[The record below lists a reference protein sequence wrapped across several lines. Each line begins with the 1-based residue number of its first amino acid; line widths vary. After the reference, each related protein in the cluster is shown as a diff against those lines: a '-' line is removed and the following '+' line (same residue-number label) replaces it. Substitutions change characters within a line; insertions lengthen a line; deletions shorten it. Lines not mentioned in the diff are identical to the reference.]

1 VRFRISTFLASIGF
15 LFFVNPVFAGMS
27 LSQAIIHF
35 EEGGERSRDIEV
47 FNQGEETLYIR
58 VIPSIIHHPG
68 TEQEKREIY
77 RNPREAGLLVSPQR
91 LVIAPGGR
99 KRIRFV
105 RLDKPLS
112 QKTDS
117 DQIAHAKK
125 APAIQVQDRV
135 FRVLVKPEVGEV
147 KSSETA
153 VKIVVAYE
161 VLVLLQPSK
170 ATVDLKANLVGKS
183 LHITNHGNTNVLLLE
198 GHQCPKE
205 QSLQDEVNQCVKLG
219 GKRIYAGNQWQVE
232 VPYLT
237 PVTYQISKG
246 LENSI
251 KTFKLVQ

>member
-1 VRFRISTFLASIGF
+1 MRISISIFLAAIGF
-15 LFFVNPVFAGMS
+15 LSSSNPAVAGMS

-47 FNQGEETLYIR
+47 FNQGQETLYIR
-58 VIPSIIHHPG
+58 VIPSIIHEPG
-68 TEQEKREIY
+68 TAQEKREKY
-77 RNPREAGLLVSPQR
+77 RDPREAGLLVSPQR

-105 RLDKPLS
+105 RLDKPLPS
-112 QKTDS
+112 KNNQE
-117 DQIAHAKK
+117 QNENV
-125 APAIQVQDRV
+125 PAITAKDRV

-161 VLVLLQPSK
+161 VLVLSQPNQAK
-170 ATVDLKANLVGKS
+170 VDLKGTLNGKI
-183 LHITNHGNTNVLLLE
+183 LQITNHGNTNVLLLE
-198 GHQCPKE
+198 GHQCPKG
-205 QSLQDEVNQCVKLG
+205 QSRQDEMNQCVKLG

-237 PVTYQISKG
+237 PVSFQISKG

>member
-1 VRFRISTFLASIGF
+1 MRLCISNFLASIGF
-15 LFFVNPVFAGMS
+15 LFFVNPALAGMS

-68 TEQEKREIY
+68 TKQEKRDVY

-99 KRIRFV
+99 KRVRFV
-105 RLDKPLS
+105 RLDKPPI
-112 QKTDS
+112 QKNIK
-117 DQIAHAKK
+117 DQIAQAKK
-125 APAIQVQDRV
+125 SPTIQAKDRV
-135 FRVLVKPEVGEV
+135 FRVLVKPEVGEI

-161 VLVLLQPSK
+161 VLVLSQPNK
-170 ATVDLKANLVGKS
+170 AVVDLKANLIGKS
-183 LHITNHGNTNVLLLE
+183 LHISNHGNTNVLLLE
-198 GHQCPKE
+198 GYQCPKG
-205 QSLQDEVNQCVKLG
+205 QSQQDEVNQCVKLG

>member
-1 VRFRISTFLASIGF
+1 MRISISIFWAALGF
-15 LFFVNPVFAGMS
+15 LFFANPVYAGMS
-27 LSQAIIHF
+27 LSQAIVHF

-58 VIPSIIHHPG
+58 VEPSIIHNPG
-68 TEQEKREIY
+68 TVQEKREKY
-77 RNPREAGLLVSPQR
+77 RDPRKAGLLVSPQR

-105 RLDKPLS
+105 RLDKP
-112 QKTDS
+112 TDQNKNQERFAKDNS
-117 DQIAHAKK
+117 IAK
-125 APAIQVQDRV
+125 VTDRV
-135 FRVLVKPEVGEV
+135 FRVLVKPEVGDL
-147 KSSETA
+147 KTTETA

-161 VLVLLQPSK
+161 VLVLSQPKK
-170 ATVDLKANLVGKS
+170 ASVNLNGQLSGKILK
-183 LHITNHGNTNVLLLE
+183 ITNLGNTNVLLLE
-198 GHQCPKE
+198 GHQCPKG
-205 QSLQDEVNQCVKLG
+205 QSRQDEVNQCVKLG
-219 GKRIYAGNQWQVE
+219 GKRLYAGNQWQVE